1 MEATTKKR
9 KSLGQPGPLP
19 KRRCNKCRK
28 VFSTVY
34 SKNRHENKKRDCS
47 KGAIKQ
53 RQKEKNERRK
63 IQNKTYYLRRKWH
76 ISLKHDSLI
85 EVLDKL
91 LLQIPGGCISTSPI
105 TLYQLE
111 QRLRA
116 LNRE

>member
-1 MEATTKKR
+1 MEATTKTR
-9 KSLGQPGPLP
+9 KSLGQSGPLP

-34 SKNRHENKKRDCS
+34 SKNRHKKRDCS

-53 RQKEKNERRK
+53 RQKGKKERRK
-63 IQNKTYYLRRKWH
+63 IQNRTYYFRRKWS

-91 LLQIPGGCISTSPI
+91 LQQIPGGCTSTPPI

-111 QRLRA
+111 QRLRVW
-116 LNRE
+116 